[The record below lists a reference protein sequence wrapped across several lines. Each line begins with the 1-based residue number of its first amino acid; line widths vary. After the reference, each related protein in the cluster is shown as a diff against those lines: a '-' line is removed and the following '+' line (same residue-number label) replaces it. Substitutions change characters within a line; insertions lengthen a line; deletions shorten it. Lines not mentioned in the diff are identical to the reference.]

1 MTRAPR
7 SRVGVAAVGAF
18 ALLASLLTPALAT
31 AADGPPTA
39 HDLIFSEYVE
49 GSSDNKAL
57 EIYNGT
63 AAAIDLSTYSIQL
76 FSNGAAKAG
85 FTLPLSGTLEPSDVY
100 VVAHTAAA
108 SQILTVADVTTAS
121 GLFNGDDALT
131 LRNGSAVVDSIGQ
144 VGVDPGTR
152 WGTPPVSTVDTTLRR
167 LASVCGGDTV
177 PDDVFEPSAQWE
189 GFAKDSFDGLGTHR
203 SDCVAGD
210 LTVPDPDPDPTDVC
224 ETVTSIGAVQ
234 GSGAASPMVG
244 AVVCIEGVV
253 VGDFQ
258 QIDSLDG
265 YYVQDA
271 GDGDS
276 ATSDGIFVFAPSGAE
291 VAVGDQVRVGGNVAE
306 FYGMTQLSLTT
317 LEVVA
322 SDAPLPAAAQLAL
335 PLADPEV
342 HEGMLVTFEQELAIL
357 EYFNYGRYGEI
368 VLGVGDQTPRQH
380 QPTAVFEPG
389 STQAQALATFNL
401 SHRITLDDGMKR
413 QNPSTLRHPNGGQ
426 FGLDNLFRGGDTV
439 GDLTGILDYRNNAWK
454 IQPTQGADYE
464 VKNARP
470 GVPDV
475 GGSTTVASF
484 NVLNYFTTL
493 PSQDSTA
500 RGADTQKEFVRQQD
514 KIVAAINAMD
524 ADVTG
529 LIEIENNGD
538 VAVGNLVAALNT
550 AAGAQR
556 WAFVSTGPVGTDVI
570 TTAFIYQPAQ
580 VTPVGEHAVLDSSV
594 DERFLDDFNR
604 PALAQTFEDNVNGGV
619 VTVIVNHLKSKG
631 SGCDAAGDPQD
642 PNGQG
647 NCNGVRTEA
656 ADALGDWANADPTG
670 SGTDHALIIGD
681 LNSYDKED
689 PIDALKA
696 DGYTD
701 LMHAFQGEYAY
712 SYVFDGMLGYLDYAM
727 ASQSLAPRVTG
738 TQGWAINADE
748 PSVLD
753 YDMSFKPAAQDALYA
768 PDAFRS
774 SDHDPVLIGLD
785 LADTVAPQLEVIA
798 SPSSIWPPNNKWVT
812 VNTVVTASDDS
823 GAAPAV
829 TLVGAVVTK
838 RGVNGKAAIKVVSDS
853 QFRVKAVKGAVYT
866 ITYEATDAAGN
877 TTVTS
882 VSVTVSKG

>member
-18 ALLASLLTPALAT
+18 ALLASLLTPTLGT
-31 AADGPPTA
+31 AADEPPTA

-49 GSSDNKAL
+49 GSSNNKAL

-63 AAAIDLSTYSIQL
+63 AAAVDLSTYSIQV
-76 FSNGAAKAG
+76 FSNGGVTAKD
-85 FTLPLSGTLEPSDVY
+85 LVKLSGTLAPGGVH
-100 VVAHTAAA
+100 VVADEKAGEQLLSLAQQTG
-108 SQILTVADVTTAS
+108 SNF
-121 GLFNGDDALT
+121 FNGNDALA
-131 LRNGSAVVDSIGQ
+131 LRNGGAVVDSIGQ
-144 VGVDPGTR
+144 VGVDPGKR
-152 WGTPPVSTVDTTLRR
+152 WGTPPLSTMDTTLRR
-167 LASVCGGDTV
+167 KASVCAGDTV

-189 GFAKDSFDGLGTHR
+189 GFAKDSFDGLGAHS
-203 SDCVAGD
+203 SDCLAGD
-210 LTVPDPDPDPTDVC
+210 PTDPDPDPADVC
-224 ETVTSIGAVQ
+224 ETVTPIGAVQ
-234 GSGAASPMVG
+234 GNGAASPMVG
-244 AVVCIEGVV
+244 TVVCIEGVV

-258 QIDSLDG
+258 QTDSYNG

-276 ATSDGIFVFAPSGAE
+276 ATSDGIFVFAPSGVD

-306 FYGMTQLSLTT
+306 FYGMTQVSLTT
-317 LEVVA
+317 LEVID
-322 SDAPLPAAAQLAL
+322 SDAPLPAATQLTL
-335 PLADPEV
+335 PVADPEV
-342 HEGMLVTFEQELAIL
+342 HEGMLVTFPQELAIL

-368 VLGVGDQTPRQH
+368 VLGFGDQTPRQH

-389 STQAQALATFNL
+389 STQAQALADFNL
-401 SHRITLDDGMKR
+401 SHRITLDDGVNK
-413 QNPSTLRHPNGGQ
+413 QNPPFLRHPNGGQ
-426 FGLDNLFRGGDTV
+426 FGVDNLFRGGDSV
-439 GDLTGILDYRNNAWK
+439 GDLTGILDYRNSAWK

-493 PSQDSTA
+493 RTQDPSA
-500 RGADTQKEFVRQQD
+500 RGADTSEEFVRQQT

-550 AAGAQR
+550 AAGGQR
-556 WAFVSTGPVGTDVI
+556 WAFVSTGPVGTDAI
-570 TTAFIYQPAQ
+570 TTAFIYQPAE
-580 VTPVGEHAVLDSSV
+580 VTPVGAHAVLDSSV

-604 PALAQTFEDNVNGGV
+604 PALAQTFEDNVNGGQ

-631 SGCDAAGDPQD
+631 SDCNAAGDPQD

-647 NCNGVRTEA
+647 NCNGVRTDA

-670 SGTDHALIIGD
+670 TGTDHALIIGD

-727 ASQSLAPRVTG
+727 ASEALTPRVTG

-753 YDMSFKPAAQDALYA
+753 YDMSFKPDAQDDLFA

-785 LADTVAPQLEVIA
+785 LADTVAPELEVIA

-812 VNTVVTASDDS
+812 VDTVVTASDDS
-823 GAAPAV
+823 GEAPTV
-829 TLVGAVVTK
+829 TVVGAVVTK
-838 RGVNGKAAIKVVSDS
+838 RGANGKAAIEVVSDS
-853 QFRVKAVKGAVYT
+853 QFRVRAVKGAVYT
-866 ITYEATDAAGN
+866 ITYEATDEAGN

-882 VSVTVSKG
+882 VTVTVGKR